1 MITDTRIDASVN
13 HDLLS
18 FLKNIRCTTVQF
30 KILFFLGRHPR
41 SRLSF
46 YTVAKALDAARLDLR
61 NAMTAL
67 VEQGILT
74 ERRDSGLTTY
84 ALAYDERIN
93 VYMDELA
100 KLDLARAIYLRKQ
113 LESET
118 RTV

>member
-18 FLKNIRCTTVQF
+18 FLKNIRCNTIQLKV
-30 KILFFLGRHPR
+30 LFFLGRHPR

-67 VEQGILT
+67 VEKGILT

-93 VYMDELA
+93 GYMDELA
-100 KLDLARAIYLRKQ
+100 KLDLAKAIYLRRQ

-118 RTV
+118 Y